1 MGGLIHIDKERES
14 FSTSH
19 QWVKVRH
26 HGKSQKDLTALYTCQ
41 EIQAHQGSIWTI
53 KFSSD
58 ARYLASAGEDRVIR
72 VWEVQECEI
81 LSPSGDPM
89 VAEHHHHHPQ
99 PLAEISPM
107 HSSDS
112 RRKMW
117 RSLSKKKRSNS
128 MPDYVN
134 LPETVFA
141 FCERP
146 VCTFEGHLEDV
157 LDLSWSREHVSFLF
171 LPSLIYL
178 LKFLSFS

>member
-1 MGGLIHIDKERES
+1 MGGLINNNLDKERES
-14 FSTSH
+14 FSTSQ

-26 HGKSQKDLTALYTCQ
+26 HGKSQKDLTALYSCQ

-89 VAEHHHHHPQ
+89 DANHHHQ

-112 RRKMW
+112 RRKLW

-134 LPETVFA
+134 LPDTVFA
-141 FCERP
+141 LCERP

-157 LDLSWSREHVSFLF
+157 LDLSWSSEQVSFSSYS
-171 LPSLIYL
+171 P
-178 LKFLSFS
+178 